1 MIFRS
6 WRFVSALGARAGQ
19 IRSVE
24 QWPSAWPDVT
34 CEELPLSLSWNPTP
48 WTKTPD
54 NDCLVVACVCSDS
67 VIRRGRCGQGL
78 WHWTDGAGDLSRE
91 KYYRPQS
98 WQIEKRY
105 FLQGLDKTDF
115 HVSAEINYVYFRG
128 CKTCFNILLFRLE
141 IIDEEQISSWSRKYK
156 EASQIRYTP
165 IKSNK

>member
-24 QWPSAWPDVT
+24 QWPSVWSDVT
-34 CEELPLSLSWNPTP
+34 CEELPSSLSWNPTP
-48 WTKTPD
+48 RTKTPD

-128 CKTCFNILLFRLE
+128 CKTCFNILLSGWKSLKRSKYLPGVE
-141 IIDEEQISSWSRKYK
+141 NTRKPL
-156 EASQIRYTP
+156 RYDTP
-165 IKSNK
+165 P